1 MVSCIVA
8 IVLRA
13 CRCKSRLGLSS
24 CSLSACCRAVSEQRL
39 YALSWKLVRC
49 RLPLGKEMLQ
59 VALLLAQITLVWP
72 RLSAPLIGDGTVTT
86 LPTVTPEVS

>member
-1 MVSCIVA
+1 MLAVG
-8 IVLRA
+8 R
-13 CRCKSRLGLSS
+13 
-24 CSLSACCRAVSEQRL
+24 VSEQRL

-86 LPTVTPEVS
+86 LPTVLFVWDIKDLKRLMLADQQHVVPIYKS

>member
-1 MVSCIVA
+1 MQVA
-8 IVLRA
+8 
-13 CRCKSRLGLSS
+13 LSALELQPQCLLS
-24 CSLSACCRAVSEQRL
+24 CSVSL

>member
-1 MVSCIVA
+1 MCEAWTAWRTRARKDS
-8 IVLRA
+8 VLAVGR
-13 CRCKSRLGLSS
+13 
-24 CSLSACCRAVSEQRL
+24 VSEQRL
-39 YALSWKLVRC
+39 NALSWKLVRC